1 MILSLRCHATGCS
14 PAKKIVP
21 RPEPPHSNP
30 KHRKKVLCPRC
41 RGAVSP
47 VSQPEMPRD
56 WVFSR
61 SEDCAPAQTPALQSE
76 APETTC
82 CVPGVAV
89 LCPRCRHVR
98 KVLERISSRNSL
110 STCSFQRYS
119 AVARLQFHT
128 PTHHVCRTGKQLCS
142 AERNFSPHLWSAFV
156 LQFGKAMRTSLT
168 DFRCPSKASFSNTAS
183 PVTADPS
190 HQVACCSRTRIPN

>member
-1 MILSLRCHATGCS
+1 
-14 PAKKIVP
+14 
-21 RPEPPHSNP
+21 
-30 KHRKKVLCPRC
+30 
-41 RGAVSP
+41 
-47 VSQPEMPRD
+47 MPRD
-56 WVFSR
+56 RVFSR
-61 SEDCAPAQTPALQSE
+61 KKDCAPARTPALQSE
-76 APETTC
+76 APETRC

-89 LCPRCRHVR
+89 LGAVSPVSACPRCRQATTRPCMIPEYSYAQIRPFTGPVSPVANMEFRPQGDGRAHVR

-142 AERNFSPHLWSAFV
+142 AERIFSPHLWSASV
-156 LQFGKAMRTSLT
+156 LQFGKAMRTSLP
-168 DFRCPSKASFSNTAS
+168 DFRCPSKASFSSTAS

-190 HQVACCSRTRIPN
+190 HQAACCCRTRIPN